1 MDKNDLIPVHISV
14 YYQQEDS
21 PPTYCYGTW
30 SRTSKLP
37 THYMVE
43 KELWEDR
50 YNAVERENAL
60 GRDIDRLLVQNKK
73 LADRKTDLATELA
86 HVRWRRMQEVD
97 EIWGVLMKWRMEMD
111 YGSHS
116 DTTVH
121 ATVFCVLTNLLKEVF
136 QVEGCPVCLGTTK
149 VIRNNEE
156 RLCLNCRHC
165 GYPHGWVYIISEEED
180 DEEEG

>member
-1 MDKNDLIPVHISV
+1 
-14 YYQQEDS
+14 
-21 PPTYCYGTW
+21 
-30 SRTSKLP
+30 
-37 THYMVE
+37 MVE

-86 HVRWRRMQEVD
+86 HVRWRRMQEID
-97 EIWGVLMKWRMEMD
+97 EIWGVLMKWDKEIN
-111 YGSHS
+111 
-116 DTTVH
+116 DTSYYTPV
-121 ATVFCVLTNLLKEVF
+121 VVQSVLEVALREIF
-136 QVEGCPVCLGTTK
+136 QVERCPVCLGTTK
-149 VIRNNEE
+149 VIRDNEE

-165 GYPHGWVYIISEEED
+165 GYPHGWVHIISEEED